1 MQIVRVGISN
11 RHVHLNEETYNKL
24 FSTSLEKVRDLSQL
38 GEFVSDKMVS
48 IKTDKG
54 IIENVRVLGP
64 LRSYN
69 QVEISRTDA
78 YKLGLNPPVRR
89 SGVLSDSETVEIIGE
104 AGSVGVKNCCILAE
118 RHIHMNSEVASNLG
132 VVDGELVRV
141 IVPGDKACIL
151 FAHIKVSDNGVYE
164 LHIDFDDANSCG
176 LKNGDEVE
184 III

>member
-1 MQIVRVGISN
+1 MQMVRVGVSN

-24 FSTSLEKVRDLSQL
+24 FSASLEKVRDLSQL